1 MKVNDIWVR
10 ETQEEEQRF
19 RIYQQNIET
28 EEAKVKEYTENWE
41 YYSSA
46 YRFLAQAGPGYKE
59 VDLNNSVFY
68 QVHAQKIEEC
78 RNNIAENQKQLTGS
92 SEQETQLFRAVASG
106 DVPTVKN
113 LADAGMIRAKFYYA
127 CHEAK
132 QGNLQIS
139 RFKECL
145 DKKES
150 PYDAKAEMIILVHDA
165 DEEGKEL
172 DELKKQ
178 AEELLKGSEHLLYAE
193 YADIIKRM
201 REINKQVGT
210 LGQRMTDTSKGL
222 KKFVK
227 SRLVETNSSWPD
239 SDFLEMAKNLEKS
252 AEIADIKKRLKAK
265 IETMETRR
273 KSIKKQRT
281 RVRRF
286 FLKAGAVALVV
297 GGVYF
302 LDTWVSSAYEGAKMY
317 VELESTPKLV
327 FQFENASDRN
337 NAEIPEK
344 ILFFETETTTGQ
356 IFHNGEE

>member
-28 EEAKVKEYTENWE
+28 EEAKTREYAENWE
-41 YYSSA
+41 YYTEA
-46 YRFLAQAGPGYKE
+46 YRFFAQAGPQYKE
-59 VDLNNSVFY
+59 SDLTNSGFY
-68 QVHAQKIEEC
+68 QALTQKIEEC
-78 RNNIAENQKQLTGS
+78 QNNVEENRKHLTGS
-92 SEQETQLFRAVASG
+92 SEQESQLFRAVASG
-106 DVPTVKN
+106 DIPTVKN

-139 RFKECL
+139 RFKECV

-178 AEELLKGSEHLLYAE
+178 AEEMLNGSEHLLYAE
-193 YADIIKRM
+193 YAEAIKRL
-201 REINKQVGT
+201 RETNKQAGT
-210 LGQRMTDTSKGL
+210 LGQRMTVTSQGL

-227 SRLVETNSSWPD
+227 NRLVETNSSWPD
-239 SDFLEMAKNLEKS
+239 SDFLEMAKSLEKS
-252 AEIADIKKRLKAK
+252 AEIAEIKKRLKTK

-297 GGVYF
+297 GSVY
-302 LDTWVSSAYEGAKMY
+302 LLNTWVTNTYDGAKLY
-317 VELESTPKLV
+317 VELESTPTLV
-327 FQFENASDRN
+327 FQFENASDMN
-337 NAEIPEK
+337 SAEIPEK
-344 ILFFETETTTGQ
+344 ILFFETEATTSQ